1 MHKGVLFLMLNLLCC
16 SVFAQQ
22 DTVYPAGCYM
32 SIEELQ
38 TKAPGKHC
46 RLQVSIKKAGNFMGF
61 ESNDYAI
68 SSANDCLSKKE
79 IRSDMFAYSDG
90 QNLYLNGNKHDLQ
103 GAYVSIILR
112 GANFMAFRG
121 ARTSGE
127 AFATLLMG
135 NGSVENSEAG
145 KRYLY
150 IMDMK
155 TGKSGYASAGYLLSI
170 LAPWPDLQKQYEAE
184 TNKEAEETVLK
195 YINLCNLA
203 K

>member
-1 MHKGVLFLMLNLLCC
+1 MRQLLLLLTLIATLH
-16 SVFAQQ
+16 VAAQQ

-38 TKAPGKHC
+38 TKAPTKPC
-46 RLQVSIKKAGNFMGF
+46 KLQIGINKGGNFLGF
-61 ESNDYAI
+61 ESNDYTLT
-68 SSANDCLSKKE
+68 SSNDCLSKKE
-79 IRSDMFAYSDG
+79 IRSDMFAYCDG
-90 QNLYLNGNKHDLQ
+90 KNLYLNGNKHDLQ
-103 GAYVSIILR
+103 GAYVGITLR
-112 GANFMAFRG
+112 GSNFMAFRG

-135 NGSVENSEAG
+135 SGSVENSEAG

-155 TGKSGYASAGYLLSI
+155 TGKSGYASAEYVLAA
-170 LAPWPDLQKQYEAE
+170 LAPWPELQKQYQAEA
-184 TNKEAEETVLK
+184 NKESEETILK
-195 YINLCNLA
+195 YINLCNQT